1 MSKPRTSRI
10 MRRLLVVCVLVVGAG
25 GYAFW
30 AKPWETKPVNVAV
43 ETVAP
48 TELRDVLAVNGQI
61 VPKSQ
66 VNIAAPIAGQLAEVS
81 VAEGDVVKK
90 GQLLARLDDAIARTT
105 ASQATAALQ
114 SARVGLEE
122 AQANWQR
129 AEALGKSISAQS
141 REAARFAVETARANV
156 AQLTA
161 AEMQAKQKLAQY
173 EINAPMAGTVLSV
186 SADPGQVVS
195 TSSTLFSIGD
205 LSEPRIET
213 SVDET
218 YGDRLHTG
226 LPARI
231 TLVGGDTPM
240 PATISFLAPTVDPDT
255 GGRTVKLAFDTPPKQ
270 ALPSGLSVSINIVVA
285 KHENAIGIPRAAVLD
300 SGTSPH
306 VFVVKD
312 GKAVRRTVG
321 FANWPSDRVR
331 ITDGLKAG
339 DKVITDPGK
348 VSDGSPVSIRPAS

>member
-1 MSKPRTSRI
+1 MPKPRIARTI
-10 MRRLLVVCVLVVGAG
+10 RRLLVVCVLVAGAG

-30 AKPWETKPVNVAV
+30 ARPWEAKPVNVAV

-66 VNIAAPIAGQLAEVS
+66 VDIAAPIAGQLAEVA
-81 VAEGDVVKK
+81 VAEGDLVKK
-90 GQLLARLDDAIARTT
+90 GQILAKLDDAIARTT

-114 SARVGLEE
+114 SAKVSVEE

-141 REAARFAVETARANV
+141 RDAARFALEAAKANV

-161 AEMQAKQKLAQY
+161 AEMQARQKLAQY
-173 EINAPMAGTVLSV
+173 EIRAPMAGTVLSV
-186 SADPGQVVS
+186 SAEPGQVVS
-195 TSSTLFSIGD
+195 TSSTLFAIGD

-218 YGDRLHTG
+218 YGDRLRTG
-226 LPARI
+226 LSARV
-231 TLVGGDTPM
+231 TLVGADTPM
-240 PATISFLAPTVDPDT
+240 PATVSFLAPSVDPDT

-270 ALPSGLSVSINIVVA
+270 MLPSGLSVSVNIVVA
-285 KHENAIGIPRAAVLD
+285 KYENAIGIPRAAILD
-300 SGTSPH
+300 SGTNPH
-306 VFVVKD
+306 VFVVED
-312 GKAVRRTVG
+312 GKAVRR
-321 FANWPSDRVR
+321 AIHLADWPSDRVR
-331 ITDGLKAG
+331 ITNGLKAG
-339 DKVITDPGK
+339 DRVITDPGK
-348 VSDGSPVSIRPAS
+348 LSDGMPVSIRPAS